1 MRSSQVIICSETEV
15 PFIQQL
21 EATKENP
28 MTKRMTFLC
37 GMLAMGLLC
46 LVAVYAPDLFV
57 RWYLGV

>member
-1 MRSSQVIICSETEV
+1 
-15 PFIQQL
+15 
-21 EATKENP
+21 

-37 GMLAMGLLC
+37 GMLAMGLLA